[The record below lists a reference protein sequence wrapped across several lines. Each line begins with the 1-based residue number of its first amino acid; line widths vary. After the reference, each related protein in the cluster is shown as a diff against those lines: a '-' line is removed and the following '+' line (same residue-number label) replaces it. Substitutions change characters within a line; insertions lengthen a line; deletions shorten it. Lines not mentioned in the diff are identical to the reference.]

1 MRNEN
6 LQVLEQRD
14 IVQSDFLT
22 LSRKNNEIKHQSEI
36 RFFGL
41 SRSGNHAVI
50 NWIIRQLEG
59 SYCFL
64 NCAELKH
71 NPFVTARPLNDLG
84 VVYKTNIEDFDLEKE
99 RKGEIIKKDYLL
111 YNHED
116 CFLGA
121 ANKKQLLEKHNE
133 WLGPAKK
140 RTDILIL
147 RDPFNLFASRMKAG
161 LLKGH
166 FTHHGVRPISVMTLK
181 RLYKQHAREFLGEKN
196 NLRNKIGINFDSWT
210 TDEDYRRKIT
220 GELGIPYSAKGLWD
234 VPGVAGGSSFDGTR
248 YSGEAQ
254 KMNLNSRW
262 EYYASDPEYLSLFD
276 EELMDLT
283 RKIFGEIPPLRYF
296 ENLGV

>member
-1 MRNEN
+1 MQNSN
-6 LQVLEQRD
+6 QVLD
-14 IVQSDFLT
+14 MDLT
-22 LSRKNNEIKHQSEI
+22 AEMEVLPSKRNTNEIIHQSEI

-71 NPFVTARPLNDLG
+71 NPFLTARPLNDQG
-84 VVYKTNIEDFDLEKE
+84 VVFRTNMEKFNLEKE
-99 RKGEIIKKDYLL
+99 QRGEISKKDYLL

-121 ANKKQLLEKHNE
+121 ANKKQLLEKHKQ
-133 WLGPAKK
+133 WLGQAGN
-140 RTDILIL
+140 RNDILIL
-147 RDPFNLFASRMKAG
+147 RDPFNLFASRMKSG
-161 LLKGH
+161 LLRGH
-166 FTHHGVRPISVMTLK
+166 YTHHGVRPISLLTLK
-181 RLYKQHAREFLGEKN
+181 RIYKQHAREFLGEKN
-196 NLRNKIGINFDSWT
+196 NLRNKIGINFNSWT
-210 TDEDYRRKIT
+210 RDEAYRKKIAR
-220 GELGIPYSAKGLWD
+220 ELGIPYSVTGLGE

-262 EYYASDPEYLSLFD
+262 EHFAENEEYLSIFD
-276 EELMDLT
+276 AEMLDLT
-283 RKIFGEIPPLRYF
+283 RKIFGEIAPLRFF
-296 ENLGV
+296 EQLGI